1 MTPQDYDSLSL
12 KEKHQ
17 LAVFQ
22 QWVVN
27 KVYRRLRVA
36 RDKQELSI
44 GEENENSDN

>member
-36 RDKQELSI
+36 RDKLELGIES
-44 GEENENSDN
+44 EVENE